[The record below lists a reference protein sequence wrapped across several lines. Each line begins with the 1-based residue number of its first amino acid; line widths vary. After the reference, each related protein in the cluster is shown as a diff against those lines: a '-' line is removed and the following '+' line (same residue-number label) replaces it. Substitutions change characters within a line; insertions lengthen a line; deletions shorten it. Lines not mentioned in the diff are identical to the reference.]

1 MNLPKISRI
10 EAGNQLQV
18 SDRQVRRYL
27 KVAAQYIESFKSF
40 VDSDE
45 LNGTPLTEHEL
56 GILRRVQM
64 VLRKYRNSKNREQ
77 QIASEL
83 SKEPN
88 E

>member
-1 MNLPKISRI
+1 MNLPKISRV
-10 EAGNQLQV
+10 EAGNQLGV
-18 SDRQVRRYL
+18 SDRQVQRYL
-27 KVAAQYIESFKSF
+27 KIAARYIESLKSF

-56 GILRRVQM
+56 GILKRVQT
-64 VLRKYRNSKNREQ
+64 VLRKYKNSKNREQ

-83 SKEPN
+83 SKKPN

>member
-1 MNLPKISRI
+1 MNLPKISRV
-10 EAGNQLQV
+10 EAGNHLGV
-18 SDRQVRRYL
+18 SGRQVQRYL
-27 KVAAQYIESFKSF
+27 KIAARYTKSFESF

-56 GILRRVQM
+56 GILRRVQT

-83 SKEPN
+83 SKKPN